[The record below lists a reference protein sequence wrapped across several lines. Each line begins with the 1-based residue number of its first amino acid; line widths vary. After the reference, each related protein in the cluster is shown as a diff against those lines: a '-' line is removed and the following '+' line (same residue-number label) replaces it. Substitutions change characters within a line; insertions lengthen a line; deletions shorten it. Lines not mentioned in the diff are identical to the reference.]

1 MRSWARNPMSG
12 IRRAAVFALLVLLAA
27 YKAVVRPFLG
37 GSCKFH
43 PTCSDYAAE
52 AVIRF
57 GPLRGGMLAARRV
70 FRCVPFRP
78 GGYDPVPE
86 MPGGSCES
94 SAS

>member
-1 MRSWARNPMSG
+1 MRSWVWNPVRT

-37 GSCKFH
+37 GACKFH

-57 GPLRGGMLAARRV
+57 GPLRGSVLAARRV
-70 FRCVPFRP
+70 CRCVPFRP
-78 GGYDPVPE
+78 GGYDPVPK